1 VRKPHKVDE
10 GTMLGMDQQQPE
22 PAHAAS
28 EYDDEQGAFWRAS
41 DLVLVAAL
49 LAVVVGL
56 VALLVKAG

>member
-1 VRKPHKVDE
+1 
-10 GTMLGMDQQQPE
+10 MLGMDQQQPE